1 MTNYIRAERIILK
14 NHLEYIEKWVQN
26 IIADDPSILGLG
38 NITLKD
44 KERIQPNSGRLDL
57 LFQDS
62 ENDQRYEVEIQLG
75 KTDET
80 HIIRTLEYWDIEK
93 KRYPQYEHCAVL
105 IAEDITSRFFNV
117 INLFNGFIPIVA
129 IQLNAIKIE
138 GKVYLVFTKVL
149 KQITMGLDD
158 DDESDMETTDR
169 AYWENKANPK
179 TVKMADDFLTLVH
192 EFDNKYEL
200 KYNKHYIGLSKDGI
214 VRNFILIK
222 PWKKYIV
229 IHFRMSRDE
238 SLEKRIEDK
247 ELDLIDFSSTKN
259 RLRLR
264 INPDEFKHNIELMK
278 DLVKISYKQNG

>member
-1 MTNYIRAERIILK
+1 MINYIRAERIILK
-14 NHLEYIEKWVQN
+14 NHPEYNEKWVQN

-38 NITLKD
+38 NIILKD

-80 HIIRTLEYWDIEK
+80 HIVRTLEYWDIEK

-129 IQLNAIKIE
+129 IQLNAINIE
-138 GKVYLVFTKVL
+138 GKVSLVFTTVL
-149 KQITMGLDD
+149 NQITMGLDD

-192 EFDNKYEL
+192 EFDNRYEL

-214 VRNFILIK
+214 VKNFILIK
-222 PWKKYIV
+222 PKKNYIV
-229 IHFRMSRDE
+229 VHFRMSRDE
-238 SLEKRIEDK
+238 TLEKRIEEK
-247 ELDLIDFSSTKN
+247 ELDLIDFLATKN

-264 INPDEFKHNIELMK
+264 INPDEFKHNIELIK
-278 DLVKISYKQNG
+278 DLVKISYEQNV